1 MNDQYAEIKA
11 ELELTKKELLSRL
24 MQSTQ
29 YEVSQEPLFQNEQN
43 EKEKIVMNH
52 IKEDLCDVERALNKM
67 KSGMFGICEETG
79 GQIPIEKLRILPTA
93 RTIFEFSFTDLYDR
107 NVCLPLQREN
117 HLYLVEQK

>member
-29 YEVSQEPLFQNEQN
+29 YEVSQELLLQNQPS
-43 EKEKIVMNH
+43 EKEKIVINH
-52 IKEDLCDVERALNKM
+52 IKEDLYDVERALNKM
-67 KSGMFGICEETG
+67 NSGMFGICEETG
-79 GQIPIEKLRILPTA
+79 AEIPIEKLRILPTA

-107 NVCLPLQREN
+107 SDSLPLQREN

>member
-11 ELELTKKELLSRL
+11 ELELTKQELLSRL

-29 YEVSQEPLFQNEQN
+29 YEVSEEFLFSNAKT

-52 IKEDLCDVERALNKM
+52 IKEDLSDVERALNKM
-67 KSGMFGICEETG
+67 SSGIYGICEETG
-79 GQIPIEKLRILPTA
+79 TEIPIDKLRILPTA
-93 RTIFEFSFTDLYDR
+93 RSIFEFSFTDLYDR
-107 NVCLPLQREN
+107 KVIPLQHEN

>member
-24 MQSTQ
+24 MQTAK
-29 YEVSQEPLFQNEQN
+29 YEVSQELFFHNDQS

-52 IKEDLCDVERALNKM
+52 IKEDLRDVERALNKFN
-67 KSGMFGICEETG
+67 SGIFGICEETG
-79 GQIPIEKLRILPTA
+79 AEIPIDKLRILPTA

-107 NVCLPLQREN
+107 SNVIPLHKEN
-117 HLYLVEQK
+117 HLHLVEQK

>member
-11 ELELTKKELLSRL
+11 ELELTRKELFSRL

-29 YEVSQEPLFQNEQN
+29 YEVSQEFLFQNQQS
-43 EKEKIVMNH
+43 EKEKIVINH
-52 IKEDLCDVERALNKM
+52 IKEDLNDVERALNKM
-67 KSGMFGICEETG
+67 NSGMFGICEETG
-79 GQIPIEKLRILPTA
+79 AEIPIEKLRILPTA

-107 NVCLPLQREN
+107 GNCLSPKREN

>member
-29 YEVSQEPLFQNEQN
+29 YEVSQELLFQNEQT
-43 EKEKIVMNH
+43 EKEKIVINH
-52 IKEDLCDVERALNKM
+52 IKEDLSDVERALTKM
-67 KSGMFGICEETG
+67 ESGMFGICEETG
-79 GQIPIEKLRILPTA
+79 AKIPIEKLRILPTA

-107 NVCLPLQREN
+107 SNVIPLHREN
-117 HLYLVEQK
+117 HLYLVQQK